1 MDFKSRRFILGVL
14 AGTAV
19 GVAFVLLKVTCWS
32 PLLAVFVAAYVV
44 DAPGPKDGSMVGALV
59 ALPIWAAMLLQSAA
73 QLMGQ
78 FPQSPLA
85 LILEVLLGAMLMS
98 ALGALYGSVIGLIF
112 RATRRKTFVF

>member
-1 MDFKSRRFILGVL
+1 MDFKSRRFILGLL

-19 GVAFVLLKVTCWS
+19 GVTFVLLKVTCWS
-32 PLLAVFVAAYVV
+32 PLLAAFVAAYVA
-44 DAPGPKDGSMVGALV
+44 DARGPKESSMVGALV

-98 ALGALYGSVIGLIF
+98 ALGALHGSVIGLIL
-112 RATRRKTFVF
+112 RATRRKTVMF